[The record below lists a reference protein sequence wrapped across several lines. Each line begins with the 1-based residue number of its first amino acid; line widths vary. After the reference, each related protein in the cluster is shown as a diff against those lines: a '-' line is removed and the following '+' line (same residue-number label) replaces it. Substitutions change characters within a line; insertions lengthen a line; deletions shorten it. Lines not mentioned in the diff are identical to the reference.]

1 MGESLLRSCDSKLL
15 KAERFVKE
23 FEGLE
28 GKLKFDC
35 NRLGRPLEYGRS
47 GDQKAISN
55 DNEAYKDKC
64 SRARRWWSHGSTIA
78 LLRDCRVHAACEVKA
93 GIHALRMRLRTR
105 RPGKEISMKKAVAMV
120 VAICAVCVAL
130 PSRAQVKM
138 TRDQILFYTSEWKG
152 DRFPDGR
159 PKLPDALLK
168 RAVDMTIEDVW
179 EYLRAHGYR
188 NQYEGGWQALHMDK
202 PFAGRALTA
211 QYMPTRPDMQKAI
224 TAEGK
229 AEGRV
234 SGTNSWPINELQI
247 GDVYV
252 ADGFGKVI
260 EGTLI
265 GSNLG
270 NAVAAHTHTGFVF
283 DAGIRD
289 QEENREIPD
298 FNGFY
303 RGYDPS
309 AWADMELTGINVPVR
324 IGRAVVLPGDLVL
337 AKPEGVLFVPAIL
350 AEDAIS
356 TAEFTA
362 LTDDYN
368 FELNREG
375 KNGAQFEGGWTP
387 AKYDAF
393 AKWIDAH
400 PDKLK
405 MPRSEFDALLAKAK
419 QPRP

>member
-1 MGESLLRSCDSKLL
+1 MKWIGACLVVF
-15 KAERFVKE
+15 AF
-23 FEGLE
+23 
-28 GKLKFDC
+28 
-35 NRLGRPLEYGRS
+35 LG
-47 GDQKAISN
+47 
-55 DNEAYKDKC
+55 
-64 SRARRWWSHGSTIA
+64 
-78 LLRDCRVHAACEVKA
+78 
-93 GIHALRMRLRTR
+93 
-105 RPGKEISMKKAVAMV
+105 AVPA
-120 VAICAVCVAL
+120 
-130 PSRAQVKM
+130 SSQVKM
-138 TRDQILFYTSEWKG
+138 TRDQILFYTSDWKG
-152 DRFPDGR
+152 ERFPDGR
-159 PKLPDALLK
+159 PKLPDQLLK
-168 RAVDMTIEDVW
+168 RATDATIEDVW

-188 NQYEGGWQALHMDK
+188 NQFESGWQALHIDK

-211 QYMPTRPDMQKAI
+211 QYMPTRPDMAKAI
-224 TAEGK
+224 KAEGK

-234 SGTNSWPINELQI
+234 GDTNSWPIAELQR

-252 ADGFGKVI
+252 ADGFGKIV

-309 AWADMELTGINVPVR
+309 AWADMEMTSINSPVR

-337 AKPEGVLFVPAIL
+337 AKREGVLFIPAIL
-350 AEDAIS
+350 AEDAINS
-356 TAEFTA
+356 AEFTS
-362 LTDDYN
+362 LTDEFN
-368 FELNREG
+368 FELNKEG
-375 KNGAQFEGGWTP
+375 KNGAQFEGGWTA

-400 PDKLK
+400 PEKVK
-405 MPRSEFDALLAKAK
+405 MPREEFDALLAKARQAK
-419 QPRP
+419 GD